1 MNRLICPDQTLDMNL
16 QAELV
21 LLGFENAM
29 ISCLEKPEGS
39 GQLCIEQGVYACC
52 VFDGIAHFLSLGP
65 ILVMLE
71 ISETFSS

>member
-39 GQLCIEQGVYACC
+39 GQLCIEQGIYACC
-52 VFDGIAHFLSLGP
+52 VFDGICSLPVSGSHFGHARN
-65 ILVMLE
+65 I
-71 ISETFSS
+71 